1 MLRLTIEGNEIELYE
16 NEPINLSYQFS
27 NLQEINASASSFSQT
42 FRVPL
47 TKKNQDYFGAVN
59 EFGLITTWDPKTK
72 ASCRTDFKH
81 HSDNARLHSSEG
93 GVRAEG

>member
-47 TKKNQDYFGAVN
+47 TKKNQEYFGAVN
-59 EFGLITTWDPKTK
+59 EFGLKTV
-72 ASCRTDFKH
+72 T
-81 HSDNARLHSSEG
+81 ARYPSTVLKFGDQGEHLFVTFYRVSKSG
-93 GVRAEG
+93 QAH